1 MASNKCR
8 VCHCSFKT
16 KFGNFAKNQQG
27 HMSTENL
34 FTPSNRKDCVVLCWQ
49 ISWKVL
55 EFLWI
60 IARPTHIA
68 FAILVAEKSAIWALY
83 MLWYTK
89 KPGNLTKFHGAK
101 PKRCQQRAK
110 TREKNYFASVPQP
123 NKLWHIQHAT
133 QSTDLRV
140 MSCGTRKI
148 KGEINLYIELQ
159 EHIKLD
165 QIAARN
171 IRISLDKPIAFSK

>member
-1 MASNKCR
+1 
-8 VCHCSFKT
+8 
-16 KFGNFAKNQQG
+16 
-27 HMSTENL
+27 MSTENL
-34 FTPSNRKDCVVLCWQ
+34 FKTSNRKDCRGVVLAKILESVQ
-49 ISWKVL
+49 VL

-60 IARPTHIA
+60 AGRPTHIA
-68 FAILVAEKSAIWALY
+68 FAILVAEKSAMWAVY

-89 KPGNLTKFHGAK
+89 KNRKSEENPSREAEKVPAKSKGAG
-101 PKRCQQRAK
+101 KRLFCDRTPTEQ
-110 TREKNYFASVPQP
+110 
-123 NKLWHIQHAT
+123 WHIQHAT

-165 QIAARN
+165 QIAARS
-171 IRISLDKPIAFSK
+171 IRISLDKPIASSK